1 MTKDDYLFCVYL
13 IPMFIPDNIL
23 CRFYDLTISVLAN
36 WEAHT
41 SSTEDEATS
50 CEEYGDNCPFMGK
63 MPGLVKI
70 SLGSSGGNDNKDDT
84 EKDENEEFN
93 DADLEAQ
100 SDGVNETEN
109 GAESDRLL
117 PGNDANDDASWWKY
131 CCFF

>member
-1 MTKDDYLFCVYL
+1 MCFITHDDILFRNTKK
-13 IPMFIPDNIL
+13 
-23 CRFYDLTISVLAN
+23 ISALSN

-41 SSTEDEATS
+41 SDTEDEATS
-50 CEEYGDNCPFMGK
+50 CEEYGDDCPFMGK
-63 MPGLVKI
+63 MPALVKI
-70 SLGSSGGNDNKDDT
+70 SLGSSGGNDNKEDT

-93 DADLEAQ
+93 VADLEAQ

-109 GAESDRLL
+109 GAEPDEEQ